1 MLVIRRI
8 FSRWEGCERCR
19 QGTDT
24 YKVRGGCVH
33 QQSHGCLW
41 FLLLPGPRSMGLLM
55 LPLADEKLVLYRCCG
70 KSGEWCCKWS
80 EYWYSSSQVCSYR
93 CTMYVSQWRVLLWAC
108 ERERERMCVCVCVCY
123 VGLYT
128 PNMIHEYP
136 SKDHYQ
142 VESIVVIIC
151 HHFTVRLP
159 FNFQQNFCQLY
170 VHCSYQC
177 I

>member
-1 MLVIRRI
+1 MYINNHTGV
-8 FSRWEGCERCR
+8 FGSYYSR
-19 QGTDT
+19 
-24 YKVRGGCVH
+24 VRGLWGYSCCHSLMKNSYCTGAAGKVANDAANGQNIDIH
-33 QQSHGCLW
+33 QA
-41 FLLLPGPRSMGLLM
+41 RY
-55 LPLADEKLVLYRCCG
+55 VLID
-70 KSGEWCCKWS
+70 
-80 EYWYSSSQVCSYR
+80 VR
-93 CTMYVSQWRVLLWAC
+93 CTYLSDVCTYVCVC
-108 ERERERMCVCVCVCY
+108 VCVRERVNVCVCVCY

-159 FNFQQNFCQLY
+159 FNFQQNFCQLF